1 MRTLTPSGP
10 AQVNESPA
18 ADARMAEVT
27 FRSLSAMHRSAVL
40 SYLTKRTFG
49 DPQLAED
56 LTQETFIR
64 ALHHPEILSADHRTA
79 LPWLYRV
86 ARNLLIDQL
95 RSRECRPVEVGS
107 DDLDTAVGESAVAV
121 ADEIDALLTSWWV
134 REALES
140 LSDRHRA
147 VVTQV
152 YFENRSVNAAAEIL
166 GVPPGTVK
174 SRCHY
179 ALRSLRSTLRE
190 HHSVT

>member
-1 MRTLTPSGP
+1 MSTLAPSRP
-10 AQVNESPA
+10 TQLNDSPTA
-18 ADARMAEVT
+18 AARMSEVK
-27 FRSLSAMHRSAVL
+27 FRSLSAMHRPAVL
-40 SYLTKRTFG
+40 AYLAKRTFG

-86 ARNLLIDQL
+86 ARNLLIDHL
-95 RSRECRPVEVGS
+95 RSRSRRPVEVGS
-107 DDLDTAVGESAVAV
+107 DDLDMLFGESAVAD
-121 ADEIDALLTSWWV
+121 AIDTLLTSWSV

-140 LSDRHRA
+140 LSDPHRA

-152 YFENRSVNAAAEIL
+152 YFENRSINAAAEIL

-190 HHSVT
+190 HQPVA

>member
-1 MRTLTPSGP
+1 MRTLTPTVP
-10 AQVNESPA
+10 TQVTDSPA
-18 ADARMAEVT
+18 AARMSEAK
-27 FRSLSAMHRSAVL
+27 FRRLSAMHRPAVL
-40 SYLTKRTFG
+40 SYLAKRTFG

-95 RSRECRPVEVGS
+95 RSRGRRPVEVGS
-107 DDLDTAVGESAVAV
+107 DDLDLLFGESAVA
-121 ADEIDALLTSWWV
+121 DETDALLTSWSV
-134 REALES
+134 RSALES

-152 YFENRSVNAAAEIL
+152 YFENRSINAAAEIL

-190 HHSVT
+190 HQLVA